1 MPLWISSQLG
11 SQIFPLF
18 DIVDQLACG
27 VIAACAF
34 EAVGEHGVIV
44 VLAEWLAPPEPHS
57 QKARPVKLP
66 LDSPVAAHRSSTV
79 VAA

>member
-1 MPLWISSQLG
+1 MDMSGG
-11 SQIFPLF
+11 SDGAQIFPLF

-57 QKARPVKLP
+57 QKARPVK
-66 LDSPVAAHRSSTV
+66 VAFGRV
-79 VAA
+79 PIGVGEVANLR